1 VTVKRNNYQHYDHV
15 GQTMNVKLW
24 RDDVVSF
31 CNITY
36 TQENSQIC
44 NILIIRPNMN
54 MTLVQAYMS
63 ECTVKQ
69 AEMVFVKC
77 DLIDLIMSEYNK

>member
-1 VTVKRNNYQHYDHV
+1 
-15 GQTMNVKLW
+15 MN
-24 RDDVVSF
+24 
-31 CNITY
+31 T
-36 TQENSQIC
+36 
-44 NILIIRPNMN
+44 
-54 MTLVQAYMS
+54 TLVQAYMS